1 MKKIVTQKDLSI
13 GKHREQLQNLS
24 EFPTTQAAQDTT
36 TERKRLKRLIRL
48 IQDEERE

>member
-1 MKKIVTQKDLSI
+1 MTKKVTQKDLSLGQHQI
-13 GKHREQLQNLS
+13 QLQNLS
-24 EFPTTQAAQDTT
+24 EFPTTQDTT